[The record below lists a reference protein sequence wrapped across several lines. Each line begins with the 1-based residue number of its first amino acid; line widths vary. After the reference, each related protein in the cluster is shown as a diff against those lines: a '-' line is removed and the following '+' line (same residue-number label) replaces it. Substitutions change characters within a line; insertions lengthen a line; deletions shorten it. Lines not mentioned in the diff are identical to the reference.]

1 MAEVY
6 RARGKGAD
14 GTDYFYA
21 VKRILPEYTRDPE
34 IKKMFIEE
42 SRVAACLV
50 HPSVVRVYD
59 LATAENDEL
68 YIVMEFLEGKDL
80 SEAIEK
86 SEEKKQRLPIWFA
99 IQIARDT
106 LRALHYVTTE
116 ATDKNGRILGLIHR
130 DISPHNIFVCF
141 DGQVKLTDFGVA
153 KVQESNVKTQVGITK
168 GKLGYM
174 SPEQLMGS
182 PLDFRS
188 DLYNV
193 AILLFESITG
203 RQLFAGAST
212 AEFLQ
217 AMVRGIV
224 PPIPANLQV
233 PPELESL
240 IRRALDRDRTKRPP
254 TALEFERELGQIADR
269 YGLTAQS
276 AHVAH
281 QMRELYGK
289 VEPPPQ
295 LVKPMTAPQ
304 KLRSMMLAAVD
315 APMAAALAGPGFQ
328 PGPGWQPQP
337 SSSGWQPQPVSSG
350 WQPQPVSQAV
360 FEPAPPIQQAA
371 RPQPQAPAQ
380 QASEVWQQP
389 VSTTQQVPAPGPPG
403 QSGYR
408 SPYAKPQ
415 TVGPAPANVVPDDD
429 FATIVRPIEPEA
441 RPVRQPHQRPPSRPA
456 APLPPDPTLPLPQPR
471 QQVAVSARMRS
482 MPVEVPGGTPSSSP
496 PPPASDGR
504 SGAFNTGTS
513 EQTNPLVQL
522 PSQSQSSSSRRPA
535 TVARGNAR
543 PLEALPSMP
552 RPSAPPV
559 PQAPPASAPV
569 WESPSDLQQDMNDK
583 TRIEPIPT
591 ARPAAATAPQ
601 SPQPTSTPPRAP
613 TVQVGGSA
621 VGVRSKRVVPLDDPK
636 G

>member
-1 MAEVY
+1 MQIARLVDRFVGRRQQSLCSAIVIAGLEILNLHAQGGMAEVY

-14 GTDYFYA
+14 GTEYFYA

-80 SEAIEK
+80 SEAIEVA
-86 SEEKKQRLPIWFA
+86 EEKKQRLPIWFA
-99 IQIARDT
+99 IQIARET
-106 LRALHYVTTE
+106 LRAMHYVTTE
-116 ATDKNGRILGLIHR
+116 ATDKSGRILGLIHR

-203 RQLFAGAST
+203 RQLFAGGST

-224 PPIPANLQV
+224 PPIPPNLQV
-233 PPELESL
+233 PPDLEAL
-240 IRRALDRDRTKRPP
+240 IRRALDRDRTKRPA
-254 TALEFERELGQIADR
+254 TALEFEAELGQIAER
-269 YGLTAQS
+269 YGLSAQA

-281 QMRELYGK
+281 QMRELYGRQ
-289 VEPPPQ
+289 PPPAA

-315 APMAAALAGPGFQ
+315 APTAAALAGL
-328 PGPGWQPQP
+328 
-337 SSSGWQPQPVSSG
+337 
-350 WQPQPVSQAV
+350 
-360 FEPAPPIQQAA
+360 
-371 RPQPQAPAQ
+371 
-380 QASEVWQQP
+380 
-389 VSTTQQVPAPGPPG
+389 APGTN
-403 QSGYR
+403 SGFSRSQQQQQQQQQRKSPASAGYQ
-408 SPYAKPQ
+408 SPYARPH
-415 TVGPAPANVVPDDD
+415 TVGAPAAQPVADDD
-429 FATIVRPIEPEA
+429 FATIVRPIEQVA
-441 RPVRQPHQRPPSRPA
+441 RPTPRIESRVAVASRPPSRPA
-456 APLPPDPTLPLPQPR
+456 AALPPEPTHQLQM
-471 QQVAVSARMRS
+471 AVSPRTR
-482 MPVEVPGGTPSSSP
+482 VLPSDP
-496 PPPASDGR
+496 PPSGAAASPTPLAAEAR
-504 SGAFNTGTS
+504 SGIFATSNTT
-513 EQTNPLVQL
+513 ELTNPLAVL
-522 PSQSQSSSSRRPA
+522 PSQSQSQSQSQRRPA

-552 RPSAPPV
+552 RPS
-559 PQAPPASAPV
+559 SAPTTPAKKPTSTQHPSAPAAAPA
-569 WESPSDLQQDMNDK
+569 WERASELANDMSDK
-583 TRIEPIPT
+583 TRIEPAPT
-591 ARPAAATAPQ
+591 ARPQP
-601 SPQPTSTPPRAP
+601 PQPTGSPAPRMP
-613 TVQVGGSA
+613 TVQVGGSSI
-621 VGVRSKRVVPLDDPK
+621 GVRSKRVVPLDDPTS
-636 G
+636 